1 MRKDTA
7 KTQQRHSDQVWNACK
22 TKRLP
27 HQCHTPM
34 SPPPDHSTASKE
46 TLCACTSP
54 ATRGSNEHGG
64 RKGCGGQYRRLGR
77 ALLILPRGD
86 SDDNAKDEALSN
98 ELCSCAQCLVL
109 QRRSR
114 RVLLRVLSL
123 PESPCVCAQT
133 TRGAHVEHMIMLT
146 IKDISRSFPSSSTCK
161 RARMRLRARVRV
173 AKRKGQHLAECRRDS
188 VCARPIR
195 STVRPHC
202 ERQEGTGACQGDQDT
217 RC

>member
-1 MRKDTA
+1 MSTRQRMPHIHTGPYTVCA

-123 PESPCVCAQT
+123 SESPCVCAQT

-146 IKDISRSFPSSSTCK
+146 IKDISRSFPSSSTCIISIIVYMQARADAPT
-161 RARMRLRARVRV
+161 RARAC
-173 AKRKGQHLAECRRDS
+173 GQEE
-188 VCARPIR
+188 RPA
-195 STVRPHC
+195 PC
-202 ERQEGTGACQGDQDT
+202 
-217 RC
+217 